1 MDQPKTFM
9 HYFGEVFLA
18 FSIVLCVALV
28 WGRVYPD
35 SPTDP
40 ALTALQEAKYTSV
53 IFIGERKGI
62 CNPDPQYAQTLL
74 DLNAIPT
81 IARKDSFNEICFFG
95 DRFIAKDIVGH
106 LEVGNIYCGPLART
120 QPPFKNCRIMTDS
133 ELP

>member
-1 MDQPKTFM
+1 M
-9 HYFGEVFLA
+9 HCLGEVFLFFVIMGLTVYLA
-18 FSIVLCVALV
+18 FCLI
-28 WGRVYPD
+28 WGRI
-35 SPTDP
+35 PTDP

-81 IARKDSFNEICFFG
+81 IARKDSFNETCFFG

-133 ELP
+133 EVP